1 MRHTVAP
8 PVARIAPTTPAD
20 EPRASRPCCR
30 ASGSTPAVPAQH
42 RRRRHCSRPEG
53 RNSRPPWCS
62 GVPPLRCC
70 HCLPA
75 PCQRPEHR
83 TTQTRSPT
91 APSTPMLRV
100 VRRIAR
106 CRSMTEA
113 GRGPYRTVS
122 FEMLPIQLPI
132 VPVNLLSRSRLRST
146 SKRLR
151 NAGRRGQSPQGRIR
165 RMREKRNSQIH
176 EVGEPAELRRKRSF
190 QIIAG
195 KRPITADVGSHR
207 CVGAAGRSRSA
218 PAIAEHNPRPDHPS
232 SVRWLRCV
240 GGSASAVR
248 SGLGGADRVCQRMIL
263 RARRAPVPLPST
275 PHCVRHVGVAPVAQV
290 AAEHARRRAACFP
303 PMLPRIG

>member
-1 MRHTVAP
+1 MCGP
-8 PVARIAPTTPAD
+8 D
-20 EPRASRPCCR
+20 
-30 ASGSTPAVPAQH
+30 
-42 RRRRHCSRPEG
+42 G
-53 RNSRPPWCS
+53 RC
-62 GVPPLRCC
+62 
-70 HCLPA
+70 
-75 PCQRPEHR
+75 R
-83 TTQTRSPT
+83 TTHVRSPT
-91 APSTPMLRV
+91 AQAPHAARSTPDRTVPLTDKRQM
-100 VRRIAR
+100 
-106 CRSMTEA
+106 
-113 GRGPYRTVS
+113 GPYSSVS

-275 PHCVRHVGVAPVAQV
+275 PHCVRHVGVVPRCAGSSRARSPTSRALPAYAAAHRVVLPQYPRSTAADGTAAVPRVATAVSHGCSLRSTPSPLLPLPPPRRASAPSTAPPTL
-290 AAEHARRRAACFP
+290 AAPRRHARQCCA
-303 PMLPRIG
+303 